1 MLPLVLPGHRLRL
14 LLAVASLVGCTLLNP
29 NRQLITRDRATMF
42 LVQDNAEVERMLSL
56 QRIQD
61 AETEQFWRA
70 KHSKEEGIQRVVDMQ
85 ENPTRHSSAVNWR
98 DPNPAGRH

>member
-1 MLPLVLPGHRLRL
+1 
-14 LLAVASLVGCTLLNP
+14 
-29 NRQLITRDRATMF
+29 MF

-85 ENPTRHSSAVNWR
+85 ENPTRHSSAVIWR
-98 DPNPAGRH
+98 DPNPAAGVSLLGSERESDGLATLGC